1 MARQRWFRHFPARWS
16 DRVAAQLAAAL
27 PLPHDDDRREDAPC
41 ASALQAATG
50 ASAQRA
56 GAGQEP
62 ALPPESPAAEAL
74 IMRVAHI
81 GWGQLPD
88 QVRTAVERRVGAP
101 YETAE
106 MTTGESSGIA
116 TLLFP
121 PDGAKVFVKGLPVD
135 HERAGELEREA
146 RVNPH
151 LPDYAP
157 KLLWHLEAGGWRLL
171 GFEGV
176 TATPW
181 ADFTPEGGHL
191 EPVAAV
197 LRELSTRPA
206 PDIELMTAW
215 ERWGPYCD
223 PAAEPLLTGRNLL
236 HTDPAATNF
245 LIAGDRTWLVDWAWA
260 ARGPG
265 WIDAALWGFRLVL
278 DGNQTP
284 ERAAAWARAVPAFAG
299 APREGVRVLAEA
311 EARSWEDWKA
321 YGAAGIEPI
330 VEAARRWADFWR

>member
-1 MARQRWFRHFPARWS
+1 MH
-16 DRVAAQLAAAL
+16 V
-27 PLPHDDDRREDAPC
+27 E
-41 ASALQAATG
+41 
-50 ASAQRA
+50 
-56 GAGQEP
+56 
-62 ALPPESPAAEAL
+62 
-74 IMRVAHI
+74 HI
-81 GWGQLPD
+81 DWNQLPD
-88 QVRTAVERRVGAP
+88 QARMAVQDRIGAT
-101 YETAE
+101 YEKTE
-106 MTTGESSGIA
+106 MATGESSGIA
-116 TLLFP
+116 TLLFL
-121 PDGAKVFVKGLPVD
+121 PDGAKVFVKGLPVE
-135 HERAGELEREA
+135 HERAGELDREV
-146 RVNPH
+146 RVNPC

-181 ADFTPEGGHL
+181 ADFTADGGHL

-197 LRELSTRPA
+197 LRRLSTHPA
-206 PDIELMTAW
+206 PDVGLMTAW

-223 PAAEPLLTGRNLL
+223 PGAEPLLTGECLL

-245 LIAGDRTWLVDWAWA
+245 LISDRAWLVDWAWA

-278 DGNQTP
+278 DGRQTP
-284 ERAAAWARAVPAFAG
+284 QRAARWASTIPAFAD

-321 YGAAGIEPI
+321 YGVAGIEAI
-330 VEAARRWADFWR
+330 VDAARRWADFWA